1 MIESILLF
9 LALAFALTFPLA
21 FGAWF
26 WESRKRKTHA
36 VESGFHEEL
45 GIPFEQDFELYHNAF
60 SLCSKKVRVCLAEL
74 NIDYASHPIDL
85 IETGSY
91 ENLSRHFLAVNP
103 EGTVPVLV
111 HRGHPIYESHE
122 QIRYAAN
129 HATRGAEA
137 LVPED
142 PSLVVEMQLWVDR
155 ASLTGDDPI
164 AGMASSAGNCIPG
177 LTLPLFSAMI
187 RDIPL
192 HRILVGLLFHRLRV
206 RPALFLTMKLAGLSR
221 LRRLKPA
228 VAIVERSIQQMNTHL
243 DALEAKLD
251 QGDGAWIL
259 GDFFSLA
266 DVSWVVIFDRMR
278 EADCTD
284 LFLGGELH
292 PQVTAYRDRLFARSS
307 YAKGIWNHEHPT
319 VRQGTQRL
327 RDAKEA
333 SPQLRALLAGE
344 SVRPQG
350 N

>member
-9 LALAFALTFPLA
+9 LALAFGLTFTLA
-21 FGAWF
+21 IAAWF
-26 WESRKRKTHA
+26 WESRKRRTHA
-36 VESGFHEEL
+36 VEPGFHEET

-129 HATRGAEA
+129 HATPGAET

-142 PSLVVEMQLWVDR
+142 PSLVGEMQLWVDR

-164 AGMASSAGNCIPG
+164 AGIASSAGNCIAG

-206 RPALFLTMKLAGLSR
+206 RPASFLAMKLAGLSR
-221 LRRLKPA
+221 LGRMKPA
-228 VAIVERSIQQMNTHL
+228 VAIVGRSIQQMNTHL
-243 DALEAKLD
+243 DALETKLD

-259 GDFFSLA
+259 GEFFSLA

-278 EADCTD
+278 EADCAD

-333 SPQLRALLAGE
+333 SPELRALLAGK
-344 SVRPQG
+344 SVKPQA